1 MHRGDNQV
9 VSRAATLGLF
19 GSTARRLISAPLF
32 AALSLTS
39 PDVALP
45 VLTRS
50 PPPVSESRVY
60 AGSLPAATCDEIV
73 DLLRRQLAR
82 LLDAC
87 SRPELETDVITT
99 VCDVPQQQPAA
110 GKHAR

>member
-1 MHRGDNQV
+1 M
-9 VSRAATLGLF
+9 
-19 GSTARRLISAPLF
+19 
-32 AALSLTS
+32 
-39 PDVALP
+39 
-45 VLTRS
+45 
-50 PPPVSESRVY
+50 Y